1 MNKVDY
7 QLFFKR
13 RMVELMNSHTLD
25 SYRVRTN
32 NSLAI
37 LRELS
42 YVLRSWVDGNVKR
55 FETVEYCID
64 ECKSLLNNDQFI
76 NNDYNIKIVFL
87 EVLNDYVK
95 ESKSKK
101 DELIIDKSEKVI
113 FWADEFYNTND
124 SSYLGVLLNAIRSLV
139 MTDDEFQDEDFM
151 TRFSSFDSL
160 LSSFA
165 CELLRRGYSKVFLY
179 KYFKTMSVNRNHLPF
194 EVSFNRMYD
203 KFINPNS
210 NNYKVIIRLEFNTK
224 QAADIATD
232 HLDSLLEII
241 PEETA
246 GIDKLPNYYRNGI
259 GNIRFFII
267 DEEALD
273 SHSAAIK
280 ANDELQ
286 IQLDS
291 QQEHIKDMKLPSQAL
306 VLQNVG
312 DDIKLMTERFFIL
325 DTGGE
330 FMRFEENRLH
340 QELENIRNNNNIE
353 KDVKDRLMASLRH
366 LRIGDGQTDID
377 QQFVNYWIALEFIF
391 SSSSK
396 NDNTY
401 QRIKDHL
408 VSILST
414 CYLKRNLLYIKNWLV
429 KTNLIL
435 EGDDI
440 VATINNDGFVN
451 DLENI
456 LLKYRMK
463 KLKSHIINRDSIKKY
478 VDLHKSNLLQ
488 HLSRI
493 YRLRNELV
501 HEAAIKQDIVN
512 VTSNLRFYL
521 VFVINQ
527 MVGFFSDVEN
537 DESKKT
543 MLKFFWNY
551 EKHEMLILKSQDR
564 NEKLKSIMN
573 VKIFNS
579 YIV

>member
-1 MNKVDY
+1 M
-7 QLFFKR
+7 
-13 RMVELMNSHTLD
+13 
-25 SYRVRTN
+25 
-32 NSLAI
+32 
-37 LRELS
+37 
-42 YVLRSWVDGNVKR
+42 
-55 FETVEYCID
+55 
-64 ECKSLLNNDQFI
+64 
-76 NNDYNIKIVFL
+76 
-87 EVLNDYVK
+87 
-95 ESKSKK
+95 
-101 DELIIDKSEKVI
+101 
-113 FWADEFYNTND
+113 ADTTALKNR
-124 SSYLGVLLNAIRSLV
+124 IR
-139 MTDDEFQDEDFM
+139 
-151 TRFSSFDSL
+151 
-160 LSSFA
+160 
-165 CELLRRGYSKVFLY
+165 
-179 KYFKTMSVNRNHLPF
+179 
-194 EVSFNRMYD
+194 
-203 KFINPNS
+203 
-210 NNYKVIIRLEFNTK
+210 
-224 QAADIATD
+224 
-232 HLDSLLEII
+232 
-241 PEETA
+241 
-246 GIDKLPNYYRNGI
+246 
-259 GNIRFFII
+259 
-267 DEEALD
+267 
-273 SHSAAIK
+273 AAIK

-440 VATINNDGFVN
+440 VATINNDGVVN

>member
-113 FWADEFYNTND
+113 FWADEIYNTND

-564 NEKLKSIMN
+564 NDKLTSIMN

>member
-113 FWADEFYNTND
+113 FWADEIYNTND

-267 DEEALD
+267 DEEARD

-551 EKHEMLILKSQDR
+551 EKHEMLILHSQDR

>member
-76 NNDYNIKIVFL
+76 NNDNNIKTVFL

-101 DELIIDKSEKVI
+101 DELIIDKSEKLI
-113 FWADEFYNTND
+113 FWADEIYNTND

>member
-1 MNKVDY
+1 
-7 QLFFKR
+7 
-13 RMVELMNSHTLD
+13 
-25 SYRVRTN
+25 
-32 NSLAI
+32 
-37 LRELS
+37 
-42 YVLRSWVDGNVKR
+42 
-55 FETVEYCID
+55 
-64 ECKSLLNNDQFI
+64 
-76 NNDYNIKIVFL
+76 
-87 EVLNDYVK
+87 
-95 ESKSKK
+95 
-101 DELIIDKSEKVI
+101 
-113 FWADEFYNTND
+113 
-124 SSYLGVLLNAIRSLV
+124 
-139 MTDDEFQDEDFM
+139 
-151 TRFSSFDSL
+151 
-160 LSSFA
+160 
-165 CELLRRGYSKVFLY
+165 
-179 KYFKTMSVNRNHLPF
+179 
-194 EVSFNRMYD
+194 
-203 KFINPNS
+203 
-210 NNYKVIIRLEFNTK
+210 
-224 QAADIATD
+224 
-232 HLDSLLEII
+232 
-241 PEETA
+241 
-246 GIDKLPNYYRNGI
+246 
-259 GNIRFFII
+259 
-267 DEEALD
+267 
-273 SHSAAIK
+273 
-280 ANDELQ
+280 
-286 IQLDS
+286 
-291 QQEHIKDMKLPSQAL
+291 MKLPSQAL

-463 KLKSHIINRDSIKKY
+463 KLKSHIIYRDSIKKY

>member
-76 NNDYNIKIVFL
+76 NNDNNIKTVFL

-101 DELIIDKSEKVI
+101 DELIIDKSEKLI
-113 FWADEFYNTND
+113 FWADEIYNTND

-139 MTDDEFQDEDFM
+139 MADDEFQDEDFM

-340 QELENIRNNNNIE
+340 QELENIRNNNIE

-377 QQFVNYWIALEFIF
+377 QQFVNYWIALEFMF

>member
-76 NNDYNIKIVFL
+76 NNDNNIKTVFL

-113 FWADEFYNTND
+113 FWADEIYNTND

>member
-1 MNKVDY
+1 MNNADY
-7 QLFFKR
+7 QEYFKR

-113 FWADEFYNTND
+113 FWADEIYNTND

>member
-101 DELIIDKSEKVI
+101 DELIIEKSEKVI

>member
-1 MNKVDY
+1 
-7 QLFFKR
+7 
-13 RMVELMNSHTLD
+13 
-25 SYRVRTN
+25 
-32 NSLAI
+32 
-37 LRELS
+37 
-42 YVLRSWVDGNVKR
+42 
-55 FETVEYCID
+55 
-64 ECKSLLNNDQFI
+64 
-76 NNDYNIKIVFL
+76 
-87 EVLNDYVK
+87 
-95 ESKSKK
+95 
-101 DELIIDKSEKVI
+101 
-113 FWADEFYNTND
+113 
-124 SSYLGVLLNAIRSLV
+124 

>member
-64 ECKSLLNNDQFI
+64 ECKSLLNNDQFL
-76 NNDYNIKIVFL
+76 NNDKNIKTVFL

-101 DELIIDKSEKVI
+101 DELIIDKSEKLI
-113 FWADEFYNTND
+113 FWADEIYNTND

>member
-101 DELIIDKSEKVI
+101 DELIIDKSEKLI
-113 FWADEFYNTND
+113 FWADEIYNTND

>member
-1 MNKVDY
+1 M
-7 QLFFKR
+7 
-13 RMVELMNSHTLD
+13 
-25 SYRVRTN
+25 
-32 NSLAI
+32 
-37 LRELS
+37 
-42 YVLRSWVDGNVKR
+42 
-55 FETVEYCID
+55 
-64 ECKSLLNNDQFI
+64 
-76 NNDYNIKIVFL
+76 
-87 EVLNDYVK
+87 
-95 ESKSKK
+95 
-101 DELIIDKSEKVI
+101 
-113 FWADEFYNTND
+113 
-124 SSYLGVLLNAIRSLV
+124 
-139 MTDDEFQDEDFM
+139 
-151 TRFSSFDSL
+151 
-160 LSSFA
+160 
-165 CELLRRGYSKVFLY
+165 
-179 KYFKTMSVNRNHLPF
+179 
-194 EVSFNRMYD
+194 
-203 KFINPNS
+203 
-210 NNYKVIIRLEFNTK
+210 
-224 QAADIATD
+224 
-232 HLDSLLEII
+232 
-241 PEETA
+241 
-246 GIDKLPNYYRNGI
+246 
-259 GNIRFFII
+259 
-267 DEEALD
+267 
-273 SHSAAIK
+273 
-280 ANDELQ
+280 
-286 IQLDS
+286 
-291 QQEHIKDMKLPSQAL
+291 
-306 VLQNVG
+306 
-312 DDIKLMTERFFIL
+312 
-325 DTGGE
+325 
-330 FMRFEENRLH
+330 
-340 QELENIRNNNNIE
+340 
-353 KDVKDRLMASLRH
+353 KDRLMASLRH

>member
-113 FWADEFYNTND
+113 FWADEIYNTND

-501 HEAAIKQDIVN
+501 HEAAIKLDIVN

-527 MVGFFSDVEN
+527 MVN
-537 DESKKT
+537 H
-543 MLKFFWNY
+543 Y
-551 EKHEMLILKSQDR
+551 Y
-564 NEKLKSIMN
+564 N
-573 VKIFNS
+573 VWSHK
-579 YIV
+579 

>member
-113 FWADEFYNTND
+113 FWADEIYNTND

>member
-113 FWADEFYNTND
+113 FWADEIYNTND

-527 MVGFFSDVEN
+527 MVN
-537 DESKKT
+537 H
-543 MLKFFWNY
+543 Y
-551 EKHEMLILKSQDR
+551 Y
-564 NEKLKSIMN
+564 N
-573 VKIFNS
+573 VWSHK
-579 YIV
+579 